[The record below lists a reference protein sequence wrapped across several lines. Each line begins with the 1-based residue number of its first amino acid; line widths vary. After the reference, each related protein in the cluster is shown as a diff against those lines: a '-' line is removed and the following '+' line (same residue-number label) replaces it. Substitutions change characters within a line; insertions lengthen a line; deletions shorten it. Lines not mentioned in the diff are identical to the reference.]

1 MVHTVV
7 KINIHEIHKFHQAYN
22 YAMARIQSHLIW
34 LDPHFVE
41 AIKYSIWQE
50 RNWTQ
55 ESHGKPGNP
64 AKGWKAQVPNLV
76 TIVNSYLSLN
86 RLYFNILEIN
96 TTCVV

>member
-55 ESHGKPGNP
+55 DSLETLPKDGKL
-64 AKGWKAQVPNLV
+64 KSQ
-76 TIVNSYLSLN
+76 TSLP
-86 RLYFNILEIN
+86 
-96 TTCVV
+96 